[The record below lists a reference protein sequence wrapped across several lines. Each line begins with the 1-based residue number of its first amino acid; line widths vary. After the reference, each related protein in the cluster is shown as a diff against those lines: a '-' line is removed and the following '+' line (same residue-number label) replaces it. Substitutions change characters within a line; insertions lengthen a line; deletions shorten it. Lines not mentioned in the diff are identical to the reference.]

1 MKSLISAALFSLSL
15 IAVPG
20 ISTAQGEGHVKITP
34 ALNTSSEEQ
43 IEVLEFFWLG
53 CPHCYALEPEMVAWE
68 EKKPD
73 HVKFVR
79 EAPPLNPSWE
89 QHSRGFYAAQLLGI
103 ENEFV
108 EKMFDAIHV
117 KKKQMRKPS
126 DIAELASELGVDKN
140 EFMDVM
146 KDFSVG
152 LKLQRANQLA
162 KSAGITGV
170 PAIVINGKYLTS
182 ASHAGGNPAM
192 IKVIE
197 ELVELEKAESGS

>member
-1 MKSLISAALFSLSL
+1 MKSLFSAALLSLSL

-20 ISTAQGEGHVKITP
+20 ISAAQGQGHVKISP
-34 ALNTSSEEQ
+34 ALNTSTEDKV
-43 IEVLEFFWLG
+43 EVLEFFWLG

-68 EKKPD
+68 ENKPD
-73 HVKFVR
+73 YVEFVR
-79 EAPPLNPSWE
+79 EAPPLNPAWE

-117 KKKQMRKPS
+117 KKKRMRKPS
-126 DIAELASELGVDKN
+126 DIAELASELGVDKD

-162 KSAGITGV
+162 TSAGITGV

-197 ELVELEKAESGS
+197 DLVESEKAESGS